1 MTISGATSY
10 LILDNREIRLPLALR
25 VKILARNT
33 ARAHFTLAGYH
44 FNPDQVTQHLG
55 IQPTSVDASGA
66 RSDLS
71 KPVLSSWELS
81 TETVTGDID
90 VYKLTDDLI
99 KKIEPVK
106 DKVLQI
112 CKSHNLS
119 PRLNLILVL
128 SVDKT
133 ESVPDVGFGGR
144 TVRFLAEVGAF
155 INVDYQLSARV

>member
-1 MTISGATSY
+1 MAS
-10 LILDNREIRLPLALR
+10 NQ
-25 VKILARNT
+25 

-44 FNPDQVTQHLG
+44 FNPDVVTQHLG

-66 RSDLS
+66 GSDLS

-81 TETVTGDID
+81 TETVAGDID

-106 DKVLQI
+106 DKILQI

-128 SVDKT
+128 SIDKA

-144 TVRFLAEVGAF
+144 TVRFLADIGAF
-155 INVDYQLSARV
+155 INVDYQLSQRV

>member
-1 MTISGATSY
+1 M
-10 LILDNREIRLPLALR
+10 
-25 VKILARNT
+25 
-33 ARAHFTLAGYH
+33 LAGYH
-44 FNPDQVTQHLG
+44 FNPDLVTQHLG

-71 KPVLSSWELS
+71 KPVLSTWELS
-81 TETVTGDID
+81 SETVTGNID

-106 DKVLQI
+106 DKILEI

-119 PRLNLILVL
+119 PRIDLFLVL

-133 ESVPDVGFGGR
+133 ESVPDVGFGAR
-144 TVRFLAEVGAF
+144 TIRFLADIGAF